1 VEHVTSDRS
10 SAGEREFEQLLE
22 FAPDGMIGVD
32 TSGAIVVVNHQAE
45 LLFGYERVELIG
57 SPVERLV
64 PERFR
69 RAHRKHRS
77 GYSKDPHTRPL
88 GADLSLFGLRKDGT
102 EFPAEISLSSIR
114 IGAGVLTMTAIRDIT
129 DRLLADARVQD
140 ELHRRAIVGAMLA
153 AEEAERSRIATALHD
168 DTVQVMAA
176 ALVVLDRVAQIVER
190 YGDADVDALIQNARW
205 VVNEATERTR
215 RLTFEL
221 WPAVLH
227 ERGIAGA
234 VSAIVEQAGSEI
246 GAEVS
251 VTAPDERFDGSLEE
265 VVYRTVQEAVANIR
279 KHSHAH
285 RITVTVEH
293 RRDRLAGIVA
303 DDGRGFDVAVAT
315 DLSSQHLHMGMHS
328 MIERVR
334 MAGGTI
340 HIDSCRTDGTR
351 VAFEVPVSPATVSAA
366 ADGHRTCCKPSPGR
380 L

>member
-1 VEHVTSDRS
+1 MTSDRS
-10 SAGEREFEQLLE
+10 SAAEREFEQLLE
-22 FAPDGMIGVD
+22 FAPDGMVGVD
-32 TSGAIVVVNHQAE
+32 ASGVIVVVNHQAE

-77 GYSKDPHTRPL
+77 GHSKDPHTRPM

-153 AEEAERSRIATALHD
+153 VGEAERSRIATALHD

-251 VTAPDERFDGSLEE
+251 VTAPDERFDWSLE
-265 VVYRTVQEAVANIR
+265 VVYRTVQQAVANIR

-303 DDGRGFDVAVAT
+303 DDGRGFDVAAAT

>member
-1 VEHVTSDRS
+1 LEHVTGDRS
-10 SAGEREFEQLLE
+10 SAAEREFEQLLE
-22 FAPDGMIGVD
+22 FAPDGMVGVD
-32 TSGAIVVVNHQAE
+32 ASGAIVVVNHQAE
-45 LLFGYERVELIG
+45 LLFGYVRAELIG

-77 GYSKDPHTRPL
+77 RYSDDPHTRPM
-88 GADLSLFGLRKDGT
+88 GADLSLFGLRKDGS

-114 IGAGVLTMTAIRDIT
+114 VEAGVLTMTAIRDIT
-129 DRLLADARVQD
+129 DRLLADARARD
-140 ELHRRAIVGAMLA
+140 ELHRRAIVAAMLQ

-176 ALVVLDRVAQIVER
+176 TLVVLDRVAHMVER
-190 YGDADVDALIQNARW
+190 YGDADIEALIRNARR

-227 ERGIAGA
+227 ERGIAAA
-234 VSAIVEQAGSEI
+234 VSAMVEQAGSEI
-246 GAEVS
+246 GAEVV
-251 VTAPDERFDGSLEE
+251 VTAPDDRFDWSLEE
-265 VVYRTVQEAVANIR
+265 LVFRTVREAVANIR

-285 RITVTVEH
+285 HITVTVER

-303 DDGRGFDVAVAT
+303 DDGRGFDVAAAT
-315 DLSSQHLHMGMHS
+315 DPSSQHLHLGMQS

-351 VAFEVPVSPATVSAA
+351 VAFEVPVLPATM
-366 ADGHRTCCKPSPGR
+366 R
-380 L
+380 

>member
-1 VEHVTSDRS
+1 VTSDRS
-10 SAGEREFEQLLE
+10 SAAEREFEQLLE
-22 FAPDGMIGVD
+22 FAPDGMVGVD
-32 TSGAIVVVNHQAE
+32 ASGVIVVVNHQAE

-77 GYSKDPHTRPL
+77 GHSKDPHTRPM

-153 AEEAERSRIATALHD
+153 VGEAERSRIATALHD

-251 VTAPDERFDGSLEE
+251 VTAPDERFDWSLE
-265 VVYRTVQEAVANIR
+265 VVYRTVQQAVANIR

-303 DDGRGFDVAVAT
+303 DDGRGFDVAAAT

>member
-1 VEHVTSDRS
+1 MEPVTSDRS
-10 SAGEREFEQLLE
+10 SAAEREFEQLLE
-22 FAPDGMIGVD
+22 FAPDGMVGVD
-32 TSGAIVVVNHQAE
+32 ASGVIVVVNHQAE

-57 SPVERLV
+57 SPVERLL

-77 GYSKDPHTRPL
+77 GHSKDPHTRPM

-153 AEEAERSRIATALHD
+153 VGEAERSRIATALHD

-251 VTAPDERFDGSLEE
+251 VTAPDERFDWSLEE

-303 DDGRGFDVAVAT
+303 DDGRGFDVAAAT

-334 MAGGTI
+334 MARGHDPHRLMPHGR
-340 HIDSCRTDGTR
+340 HASR
-351 VAFEVPVSPATVSAA
+351 VR
-366 ADGHRTCCKPSPGR
+366 GPGVARNR
-380 L
+380 LGSR